1 VRRAPSGGLAAWLCS
16 DGMPASMPSS
26 RHVHHPTVMPLW
38 TAVVIGADIGFSSIT
53 SLTRFPCAR
62 TSKSEWL
69 NNIGCCSE
77 CRKPP
82 MSVVT
87 GNANRVTRLAGIAED
102 TASMTN
108 YQ

>member
-1 VRRAPSGGLAAWLCS
+1 
-16 DGMPASMPSS
+16 MPASMPSS
-26 RHVHHPTVMPLW
+26 RHVHHPTVTPLW
-38 TAVVIGADIGFSSIT
+38 TAVVIGADIGFSSII
-53 SLTRFPCAR
+53 LLARFACAG
-62 TSKSEWL
+62 TSKSERL
-69 NNIGCCSE
+69 NKIGCCLEYRES
-77 CRKPP
+77 P